1 MIIDKLEFLDMKNII
16 GMLLLALGLSGC
28 STTYSGLFRYD
39 AGDDFS
45 SEGAVVESLKK
56 IASDFGLKKSESEA
70 LKRDE
75 AYGFSRGTFDAVPE
89 GYKDVDGSDDSI
101 LLNYY
106 PLKQAIR
113 ITSLSASKETEF
125 IATLKDK
132 LREMLE
138 AVPGIEGVRF
148 EEVGYEH
155 SVLGP

>member
-1 MIIDKLEFLDMKNII
+1 MKNVI
-16 GMLLLALGLSGC
+16 GMLLLALGVSGC

-39 AGDDFS
+39 AGDGFS
-45 SEGAVVESLKK
+45 NEKAVVDSLKK
-56 IASDFGLKKSESEA
+56 LASEFGLKESESDA

-89 GYKDVDGSDDSI
+89 EYKDVDGSDDSI

-106 PLKQAIR
+106 PLKQVIR
-113 ITSLSASKETEF
+113 ITSLNASKETEF
-125 IATLKDK
+125 ITKLKGK
-132 LREMLE
+132 VRGVLE